1 MTTIM
6 TVMQSRNIL
15 LVKMFKKSEQFEGFV
30 TTFFF
35 IRTIIFCGY
44 RGCLSILHKQS
55 LQNNE
60 NRLHS
65 APLKILWINRN
76 YIVDKMRK
84 NHDFIYNY
92 ISEPRK
98 P

>member
-44 RGCLSILHKQS
+44 RGCLSILH
-55 LQNNE
+55 
-60 NRLHS
+60 
-65 APLKILWINRN
+65 
-76 YIVDKMRK
+76 
-84 NHDFIYNY
+84 
-92 ISEPRK
+92 
-98 P
+98 